1 MGREWQIG
9 DPVDE
14 TTDGWMPKIGVMAA
28 MTMMMKR
35 TSGGLEDVPKIPE

>member
-14 TTDGWMPKIGVMAA
+14 TTDGWMDAQNWGHGMASV
-28 MTMMMKR
+28 T
-35 TSGGLEDVPKIPE
+35 LEDVPKIPE